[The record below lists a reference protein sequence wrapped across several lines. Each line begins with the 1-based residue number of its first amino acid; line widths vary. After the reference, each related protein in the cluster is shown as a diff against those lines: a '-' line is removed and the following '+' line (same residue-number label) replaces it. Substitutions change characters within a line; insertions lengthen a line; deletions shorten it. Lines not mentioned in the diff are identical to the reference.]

1 MLFEENIMSQLSNR
15 EYKELERLRNKSGYT
30 KLSLSDQR
38 RLEKLEG
45 ILNNEKKQVE
55 KEKWVNDRSMKAQ
68 QLHIQPMNFNQQ
80 LFLQSMRENIITIGS
95 GSSGTGKS
103 FLSCRYAASELLAG
117 NIQKIVITRP
127 YVAVSGRTTGF
138 KPNSDIE
145 KLRAFVLPMIGYL
158 SEVLGAGFVEQHI
171 QNGDKIELAPLESI
185 RGRNFDNVIL
195 ISDESSNMTI
205 GEFQALSTR
214 LGKNTRWFC
223 IGDNAQSD
231 TRDNGLKWFENLVVK
246 HNIQKIGLVKFNHDD
261 IVRSG
266 MVKELV
272 IAFEKEGGYKS

>member
-1 MLFEENIMSQLSNR
+1 MSGLSNR
-15 EYKELERLRNKSGYT
+15 DWKELQKLQQKSGYST
-30 KLSLSDQR
+30 LSQPEQR
-38 RLEKLEG
+38 RLERLEG
-45 ILNNEKKQVE
+45 LQNNERKQVE
-55 KEKWVNDRSMKAQ
+55 KKKWVDDRSMKAQ
-68 QLHIQPMNFNQQ
+68 QLHIQPMNRNQE
-80 LFLQSMRENIITIGS
+80 LFLKSMRENIITIGS

-103 FLSCRYAASELLAG
+103 YLSCRYAATELLAG

-138 KPNSDIE
+138 KPNSDLE
-145 KLRAFVLPMIGYL
+145 KLRAFVLPLIGYL
-158 SEVLGAGFVEQHI
+158 SEVLGAGFVEQHL
-171 QNGDKIELAPLESI
+171 QQADKIELAPLESI
-185 RGRNFDNVIL
+185 RGRNFDNCIL
-195 ISDESSNMTI
+195 ISDESSNMTV

-223 IGDNAQSD
+223 IGDNAQTD
-231 TRDNGLKWFENLVVK
+231 TRENGLRWFENLVDK
-246 HNIQKIGLVKFNHDD
+246 HYISNVGVVKFTHDD

>member
-1 MLFEENIMSQLSNR
+1 MSGLSNR
-15 EYKELERLRNKSGYT
+15 DWKELQKLQQKSGYST
-30 KLSLSDQR
+30 LSQPEQR
-38 RLEKLEG
+38 RLERLEG
-45 ILNNEKKQVE
+45 LQNNERKQVE
-55 KEKWVNDRSMKAQ
+55 KKKWVDDRSMKAQ
-68 QLHIQPMNFNQQ
+68 QLHIQPMNRNQE
-80 LFLQSMRENIITIGS
+80 LFLKSMRENIITIGS

-103 FLSCRYAASELLAG
+103 YLSCRYAATELLAG

-138 KPNSDIE
+138 KPNSDLE
-145 KLRAFVLPMIGYL
+145 KLRAFVLPLIGYL
-158 SEVLGAGFVEQHI
+158 SEVLGAGFVEQHL
-171 QNGDKIELAPLESI
+171 QQGDKIELAPLESI
-185 RGRNFDNVIL
+185 RGRNFDNCIL
-195 ISDESSNMTI
+195 ISDESSNMTV

-223 IGDNAQSD
+223 IGDNAQTD
-231 TRDNGLKWFENLVVK
+231 TRENGLKWFESLVQKHYISNVGVVK
-246 HNIQKIGLVKFNHDD
+246 FTHDD

>member
-1 MLFEENIMSQLSNR
+1 MSQLSNR